1 MDYWKKRTLAN
12 EEKASR
18 LAASYAKRQRQAL
31 EKAYKQIEN
40 YLNALYVQI
49 NYGGADKITRTQLWQ
64 YSKYLEL
71 EQQIR
76 KELNNVAIQQI
87 EDIKEVT
94 QRVFEET
101 LETDLEELLGTSKHY
116 SINSESLMKQNLNSA
131 WSGLDYSKRVWI
143 NTNELA
149 ERLKNDIND
158 MIVLGKSPNQI
169 KEALMWDF
177 NTAYDVADR
186 LVRTEASYAFNSANM
201 ASYKA
206 AGLQYIKLLPERD
219 EKLCSRCRELAN
231 ENGGIYEIN
240 EAPTLPV
247 HPRCRCC
254 YSPVV
259 NLKENIGSLDIDI
272 DEFVPCLKNTKTGE
286 IVDTIVETVDKKQL
300 KEYNIK
306 NGWYIN
312 WSKVPNDVQVHAL
325 KIKGSDRIEGL
336 IGLRNDNDAQAMY
349 IHWAVAAPHN
359 NKLQGVIGEKEY
371 TGVGGHLFAVAAEES
386 IKNGYGGCF
395 YGIAA
400 NEKLAEYYCTK
411 TGAIYIPV
419 MNQRRVVWDEYTANN
434 ILKEYNYERQGN

>member
-1 MDYWKKRTLAN
+1 MDYWQIRTLAN

-87 EDIKEVT
+87 EDIKEVV

-101 LETDLEELLGTSKHY
+101 LETNLEELIKISKYY
-116 SINSESLMKQNLNSA
+116 SLNSSSLMKQNVNSA

-149 ERLKNDIND
+149 ERLRDHIND

-169 KEALMWDF
+169 KEALMRDF

-186 LVRTEASYAFNSANM
+186 LVRTEVSYAFNSANM

-206 AGLQYIKLLPERD
+206 AGLQHIKLLPGRD

-231 ENGGIYEIN
+231 ANGGIYEIN
-240 EAPTLPV
+240 KAPTLPV

-259 NLKENIGSLDIDI
+259 SL
-272 DEFVPCLKNTKTGE
+272 N
-286 IVDTIVETVDKKQL
+286 QS
-300 KEYNIK
+300 NIK
-306 NGWYIN
+306 
-312 WSKVPNDVQVHAL
+312 
-325 KIKGSDRIEGL
+325 IK
-336 IGLRNDNDAQAMY
+336 
-349 IHWAVAAPHN
+349 
-359 NKLQGVIGEKEY
+359 
-371 TGVGGHLFAVAAEES
+371 
-386 IKNGYGGCF
+386 
-395 YGIAA
+395 
-400 NEKLAEYYCTK
+400 
-411 TGAIYIPV
+411 
-419 MNQRRVVWDEYTANN
+419 
-434 ILKEYNYERQGN
+434 

>member
-1 MDYWKKRTLAN
+1 MDYWQKRTLAN

-87 EDIKEVT
+87 KDIKEVT

-101 LETDLEELLGTSKHY
+101 LETNLEELLRISKHY
-116 SINSESLMKQNLNSA
+116 SINSESLMKQNVNSA
-131 WSGLDYSKRVWI
+131 WSGLDYSKRVWT

-169 KEALMWDF
+169 KEALMRDF

-206 AGLQYIKLLPERD
+206 AGLQYIELLPERD
-219 EKLCSRCRELAN
+219 KKLCSRCGELAN
-231 ENGGIYEIN
+231 ENSGIYEIN
-240 EAPTLPV
+240 KAPTLPV

-259 NLKENIGSLDIDI
+259 NLNQS
-272 DEFVPCLKNTKTGE
+272 
-286 IVDTIVETVDKKQL
+286 
-300 KEYNIK
+300 NIK
-306 NGWYIN
+306 I
-312 WSKVPNDVQVHAL
+312 
-325 KIKGSDRIEGL
+325 
-336 IGLRNDNDAQAMY
+336 
-349 IHWAVAAPHN
+349 
-359 NKLQGVIGEKEY
+359 
-371 TGVGGHLFAVAAEES
+371 
-386 IKNGYGGCF
+386 
-395 YGIAA
+395 
-400 NEKLAEYYCTK
+400 
-411 TGAIYIPV
+411 
-419 MNQRRVVWDEYTANN
+419 
-434 ILKEYNYERQGN
+434 